1 LPACATCTHEFPEA
15 TRGGR
20 AQAYC
25 SPPCRVAA
33 ANSRRSTT
41 RKGRMVGAKPLGATN
56 PQPLSPTP
64 PTMPPSVDTSPRDRP
79 DTTADRL
86 SELMAM
92 AHSPKGVT
100 AWEIAEIA
108 KLRNISPWAPVAK
121 IIAR

>member
-41 RKGRMVGAKPLGATN
+41 RKGRLGAAN

-64 PTMPPSVDTSPRDRP
+64 PTMPPSVDTSPSDRFNP
-79 DTTADRL
+79 RSDSL
-86 SELMAM
+86 SALMAK
-92 AHSPKGVT
+92 AHSRVGVT
-100 AWEIAEIA
+100 AWEIAIIA
-108 KLRNISPWAPVAK
+108 KLRGISAWAPLSVILAP
-121 IIAR
+121 